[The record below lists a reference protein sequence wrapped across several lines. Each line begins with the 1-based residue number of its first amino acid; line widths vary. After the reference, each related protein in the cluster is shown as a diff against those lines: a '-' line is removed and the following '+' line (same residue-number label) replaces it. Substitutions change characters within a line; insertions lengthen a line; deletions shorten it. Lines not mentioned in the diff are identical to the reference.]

1 MRVLGIFPIFPLL
14 FILLCCVSC
23 VREDMEGCVRYE
35 LHVRAVD
42 ADGNDL
48 TGNGVLQKSDIY
60 LFNEQGFVRMIPSE
74 GFSEFSF
81 GEDRG
86 ERLTLV
92 AWGNLKEDT
101 LITTEIA
108 PGTSLKDAKLQLRQY
123 THGTHIPITDLF
135 YCRRERNRGDKHAGC
150 GRNGY
155 YARNGTYGGGPQ
167 YTHALS
173 CRTLSL

>member
-1 MRVLGIFPIFPLL
+1 MRVLGIFPSFRFFL
-14 FILLCCVSC
+14 FFSVAFRAC
-23 VREDMEGCVRYE
+23 VRIWKVVSGMNCMSVRWM
-35 LHVRAVD
+35 RM
-42 ADGNDL
+42 GNDL

-74 GFSEFSF
+74 GILGLFF
-81 GEDRG
+81 GEDRD

-108 PGTSLKDAKLQLRQY
+108 PGTSPERCETPASAIYPRYAHSANRPVLLSQ
-123 THGTHIPITDLF
+123 
-135 YCRRERNRGDKHAGC
+135 RNREISTRGWKE
-150 GRNGY
+150 RY

>member
-74 GFSEFSF
+74 GFSDFFF
-81 GEDRG
+81 GEDRD

-92 AWGNLKEDT
+92 AWGNLKEDYYGDST
-101 LITTEIA
+101 
-108 PGTSLKDAKLQLRQY
+108 GN
-123 THGTHIPITDLF
+123 IPERCETPASAIYPRYAHSANRPVLLSQ
-135 YCRRERNRGDKHAGC
+135 RNRGDKHAGC
-150 GRNGY
+150 GRSGY

>member
-1 MRVLGIFPIFPLL
+1 MQ
-14 FILLCCVSC
+14 
-23 VREDMEGCVRYE
+23 
-35 LHVRAVD
+35 
-42 ADGNDL
+42 DGNDL

-74 GFSEFSF
+74 GFSDFSF
-81 GEDRG
+81 GEDKD

-123 THGTHIPITDLF
+123 THGTHIPLTDLF
-135 YCRRERNRGDKHAGC
+135 YCRREIREINTRGV

-155 YARNGTYGGGPQ
+155 YTRNGTYGGGPQ
-167 YTHALS
+167 YTHTLS